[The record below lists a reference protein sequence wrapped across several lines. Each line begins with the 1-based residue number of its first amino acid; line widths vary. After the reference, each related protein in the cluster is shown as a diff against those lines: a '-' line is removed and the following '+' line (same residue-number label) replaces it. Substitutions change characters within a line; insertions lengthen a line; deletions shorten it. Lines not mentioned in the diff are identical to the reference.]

1 MALNKKICLFG
12 GTGFL
17 GTCIIRLL
25 AKNGHQIKIA
35 TRSTF
40 DEDALELKST
50 VSDPGQIKL
59 QKINIHS
66 DRDVENFIKGSDI
79 CINLV
84 GILFEKGQSTFDR
97 VHTEFVERL
106 TNFIS
111 KEKSIKHFI
120 HFSNP
125 NEE

>member
-59 QKINIHS
+59 QKINI
-66 DRDVENFIKGSDI
+66 G
-79 CINLV
+79 
-84 GILFEKGQSTFDR
+84 T
-97 VHTEFVERL
+97 
-106 TNFIS
+106 
-111 KEKSIKHFI
+111 HFLLK
-120 HFSNP
+120 
-125 NEE
+125 